1 MQLLRWRRDV
11 RHFSPR
17 PVAEEDL
24 AEVLASSAL
33 APSVG
38 NAQPWRFVRLPSAGL
53 REGLAAH
60 VDAQK
65 AMAAR
70 RYAGEGQEEA
80 PEKVTDLTAHHC
92 LGYTLAPLVGVREWA
107 FGLHGAVRVPI
118 NAPFIANNGEALV
131 RAACA
136 GQGIVYAPRFMTGRW
151 IAEGRLTEIAV
162 DVPLLELGAI
172 YALTHASRR
181 PAARTRA

>member
-1 MQLLRWRRDV
+1 
-11 RHFSPR
+11 
-17 PVAEEDL
+17 
-24 AEVLASSAL
+24 
-33 APSVG
+33 
-38 NAQPWRFVRLPSAGL
+38 
-53 REGLAAH
+53 
-60 VDAQK
+60 
-65 AMAAR
+65 MAAR

-118 NAPFIANNGEALV
+118 NALHRQQWRSIG
-131 RAACA
+131 AC
-136 GQGIVYAPRFMTGRW
+136 GLCRTGIVYAPRFMTGRW